1 MCQQV
6 EPAEAVEQLY
16 VLLIVQHLE
25 ELVDGVENGTI
36 GCFGGSRSDR
46 IFQKYRLWAKTALF
60 IFMPTECDWTV

>member
-46 IFQKYRLWAKTALF
+46 IFQKYRL
-60 IFMPTECDWTV
+60 